1 MNDRKAA
8 LLRIMVPIGVV
19 AALAAGCSSKP
30 ATDNT
35 AATQA
40 QAAQSNAIQQNPN
53 VPPEA
58 KAALA
63 RTMQGKNEAPVPRQ
77 PH

>member
-1 MNDRKAA
+1 MNDRKTA
-8 LLRIMVPIGVV
+8 LLRIAVPIGVV
-19 AALAAGCSSKP
+19 VALAAGCSSEP

-40 QAAQSNAIQQNPN
+40 QAAQSSAIQQNPN

-63 RTMQGKNEAPVPRQ
+63 RTMQGKNEAPVPHRT
-77 PH
+77 H